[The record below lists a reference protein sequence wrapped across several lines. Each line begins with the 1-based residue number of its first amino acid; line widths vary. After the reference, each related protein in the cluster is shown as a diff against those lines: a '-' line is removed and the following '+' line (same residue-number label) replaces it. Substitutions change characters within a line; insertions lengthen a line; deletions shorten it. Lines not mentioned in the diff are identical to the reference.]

1 MSLDISLETPMSCP
15 HCGGDLHGGT
25 EVFTANITHNL
36 GKMWR
41 KAGVWDALYESDGRR
56 ASDYIEALRAG
67 VADFE
72 KNYAEY
78 EKLNSPNGWG
88 LAEHALPWLR
98 RVLAAFEQNPEANIR
113 VSR

>member
-1 MSLDISLETPMSCP
+1 MKCP
-15 HCGGDLHGGT
+15 HCGGDLHGGQ
-25 EVFTANITHNL
+25 ELFSANITHNVIP
-36 GKMWR
+36 MWR
-41 KAGVWDALYESDGRR
+41 KAGVFDAIYESDGKR

-72 KNYAEY
+72 KNYPEY

-88 LAEHALPWLR
+88 LAEDALPWLR
-98 RVLAAFEQNPEANIR
+98 KVLAAFENNLDGYIR

>member
-1 MSLDISLETPMSCP
+1 LSLDISLETPTHCP
-15 HCGGDLHGGT
+15 HCGGSLHGGQ
-25 EVFTANITHNL
+25 EIFSANITHNL
-36 GKMWR
+36 MPMWK
-41 KAGVWDALYESDGRR
+41 KAGVLDALYKSDGER

-78 EKLNSPNGWG
+78 EKLNAPNGWG
-88 LAEHALPWLR
+88 LAEHALPWLK
-98 RVLAAFEQNPEANIR
+98 RVLAAFEQNQDATIR